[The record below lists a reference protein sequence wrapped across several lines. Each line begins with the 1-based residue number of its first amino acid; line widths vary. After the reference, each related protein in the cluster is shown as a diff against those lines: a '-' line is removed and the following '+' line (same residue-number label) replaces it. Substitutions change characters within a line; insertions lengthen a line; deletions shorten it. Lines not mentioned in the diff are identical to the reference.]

1 MIFFNS
7 GKVKMPI
14 IDPDVVKGGMGIIG
28 FLTALLIGISRSRF
42 NRLVKRVDTIE
53 AHYATKDDI
62 KDALAEFRAGNNYLS
77 EKLDSKTQSI
87 TEMFKDEH
95 KITRDSV
102 IKTKTSVATMHGMLE
117 ILIKKS

>member
-1 MIFFNS
+1 MRFFNS
-7 GKVKMPI
+7 RKVKMPI
-14 IDPDVVKGGMGIIG
+14 SDPDAVKGGVGIIG
-28 FLTALLIGISRSRF
+28 FLAALLIRRSGAKF
-42 NRLVKRVDTIE
+42 KRLEERVDVIE

-77 EKLDSKTQSI
+77 EKLDSKTESI
-87 TEMFKDEH
+87 TKMFKDEH

-102 IKTKTSVATMHGMLE
+102 VKTKTSVATMHGMLE